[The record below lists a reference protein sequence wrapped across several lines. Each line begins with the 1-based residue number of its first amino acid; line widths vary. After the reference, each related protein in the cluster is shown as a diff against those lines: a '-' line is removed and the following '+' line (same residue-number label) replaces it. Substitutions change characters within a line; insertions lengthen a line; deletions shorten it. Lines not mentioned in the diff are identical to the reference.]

1 MVDGDIES
9 HVRQMREISEGRA
22 GHGDGSAYEQAT
34 RYYLEHLADACAQQ
48 ARDSRL
54 DLPPRVDLL
63 ICMTG
68 MSPRPVVLAF
78 KILRPARLVLITSDA
93 AQDTIDVVH
102 ENVVA
107 RGLLRASEFSARPC
121 VSTDPLSIYR
131 IVREEVD
138 IVARRHDGPVAAYID
153 ITGGR
158 KVMGASAALAA
169 WQLNLG
175 LSYVDGDYDPVL
187 RQAVPGSDRMLVLD
201 NPTSLFGEQEMDV
214 ATQAF
219 ASGNF
224 EVARS
229 RFAVLAERLV
239 QPGLARFMAALS
251 GLYRAWC
258 DLDRDA
264 MPKAVAQ
271 VRAALGSA
279 RRDVSE
285 ETVRTVHAQLQL
297 LSELATGDSRALLLT
312 FSLLD
317 EHYRGVGRHDFA
329 ALFSYRTIEHCLS
342 AHLKRKYG
350 FACDAPDYARLTGD
364 RAALAQRYRDTVNAV
379 RNVQGRPSLPS
390 NPGPFAAA
398 VLLKVIDDPLA
409 AAAGLDTVDGLRELE
424 RLAKARNASVLA
436 HGEQFISQH
445 QSEELNA
452 KANEVLRAYWRAHR
466 PGEELGAARSE
477 LAFVRGAS

>member
-1 MVDGDIES
+1 
-9 HVRQMREISEGRA
+9 
-22 GHGDGSAYEQAT
+22 
-34 RYYLEHLADACAQQ
+34 
-48 ARDSRL
+48 
-54 DLPPRVDLL
+54 
-63 ICMTG
+63 
-68 MSPRPVVLAF
+68 
-78 KILRPARLVLITSDA
+78 
-93 AQDTIDVVH
+93 
-102 ENVVA
+102 
-107 RGLLRASEFSARPC
+107 
-121 VSTDPLSIYR
+121 
-131 IVREEVD
+131 
-138 IVARRHDGPVAAYID
+138 
-153 ITGGR
+153 
-158 KVMGASAALAA
+158 
-169 WQLNLG
+169 LNLG
-175 LSYVDGDYDPVL
+175 LSYVDGDYDPVM

-285 ETVRTVHAQLQL
+285 ETVRTVHAQLRL
-297 LSELATGDSRALLLT
+297 LSELADGDSRALLLT

-342 AHLKRKYG
+342 THLKRNYG
-350 FACDAPDYARLTGD
+350 FVCNAPDYAQLTSD
-364 RAALAQRYRDTVNAV
+364 RAALARSYRDTVNAV
-379 RNVQGRPSLPS
+379 RNVQGQPSLPS

-398 VLLKVIDDPLA
+398 VLIKAIGDPFA
-409 AAAGLDTVDGLRELE
+409 AAAGLDTADELRELE

-452 KANEVLRAYWRAHR
+452 KAMEVLRAYWVAHH
-466 PGEELGAARSE
+466 PGEELGAARGE
-477 LAFVRGAS
+477 LAFVRGTS